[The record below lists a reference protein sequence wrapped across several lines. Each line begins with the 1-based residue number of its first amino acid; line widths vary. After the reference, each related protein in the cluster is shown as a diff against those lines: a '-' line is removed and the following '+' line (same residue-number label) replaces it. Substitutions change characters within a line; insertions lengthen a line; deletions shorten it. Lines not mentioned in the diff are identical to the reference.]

1 MTRKKQETSGKAESA
16 SIQRWADEVIAITE
30 NPKQRGI
37 EIRFNAEPSPQ
48 LQPKLRAMS
57 FRHSKTK
64 TMWYGDSTPEAL
76 EFAEKVKAALPT
88 STDGP
93 DLFLSP
99 SVEAVR
105 TNIENREFSFVMI
118 TLNDGQVKNYI
129 IFEASKPK
137 AEVIATNFARQEFED
152 SFLSL
157 AALPKTHIKEARTL
171 FDEGKII
178 YPEGQKVPTHKA
190 SIIKGLNPKSSEP
203 SEEIYETEGDKKR
216 EVENLALQ
224 KFYKWAAGKPE
235 FAHKTDSISRELFD
249 NWLKENYPE
258 LSNSS
263 IDNMWRSHER
273 IIKSFKRYEK
283 RSTGKPLAQPYSAIY
298 KKLMQ
303 IIPDLIKH
311 IEAGKDS
318 GKSVKDPKGGLMNL
332 NFDYLGKDKKGN
344 YLIALSHLFEQNGD
358 MVPDPD
364 MQIRILP
371 EMEMAEAMTFQDQYG
386 YQEVYPDQGDGK
398 EYVDLRRKK
407 ELNQFLSQWLT
418 NIIKQGHKIDLT
430 QEESETA
437 DNENSANSSEDT
449 SFTTSKAK
457 ENSKPEFERLHTPEE
472 EKEIIEQFLAQG
484 FTRPFS
490 AQQAFDKNLPVID
503 LAFRYVESMEY
514 FRDHIENPRKEKI
527 QELREELKN
536 LKGEK
541 GVNDQKNS
549 LKEQIEQLEA
559 EMTFAEKLV
568 QDESLI
574 FQDDLFAII
583 MQKGK
588 QRGYAEEIEDDI
600 SSFRDYVVTNILD
613 NRAIENY
620 HKDSVQIVVNE
631 LIDEYFNSKEEKTTP
646 DMKSSKPA
654 TPAIAE
660 DLKTGDTFLPNV
672 LVPAG
677 TTEPFLSHN
686 FQLFDMKSVL
696 KTNFPHLLK
705 INEKNL
711 SKASALEMF
720 ELVQMAH
727 PTDYGINVSRM
738 KMLEE
743 WEKRGRELFEEL
755 GFPTDNIYP
764 YINIY
769 LGYESIEPLGEIL
782 SDNNKE
788 GNEWWAVAE
797 HCRPIADAGK
807 ALEII
812 QHQIQKEKNEKKGLI
827 NPKTNKPKL
836 EYKQLAQDIDHTVEN
851 LEDSK
856 EVIQHYIDNPLET
869 SHSKKVE
876 KKSKDPLTN
885 DSGVYTEKTAGK
897 NYERIEIPMPKAAQY
912 EAVIKIVK
920 TSDNDYKI
928 GIDAS
933 KKFGDYNGMMYGP
946 SEDGQP
952 YASREA
958 ALKGALKEHELK
970 LELLLI
976 AKDSSLGNEEKKIK
990 NLTAALE
997 AVKDFAK
1004 ENDVVLDKPNVPG
1017 EEISLKEIHLSE
1029 KENYSKALVVNS
1041 WKEAND
1047 FIKNK
1052 KWNNDTVYFKV
1063 VWKDGETFERKLD
1076 QLNAQL
1082 YEKKPNPLSD
1092 FVYQYNLTISQ
1103 MKPLKGSHLKDADI
1117 SKAAKIVEGYSFSDK
1132 KSSSK
1137 EMAVELDEIVPVPG
1151 VDVDFGHL
1159 STAGERN
1166 RISAETY
1173 KQISKL
1179 LQNSKT
1185 DLFYYKD
1192 AAWTIVKGSTHAI
1205 LELPEMISNAKSY
1218 YEKVYKTSDAYLKKQ
1233 GKEAGIIKGLEANN
1247 YYQQVETA
1255 YWTEED
1261 EEDESYPFKII
1272 INGRAFHA
1280 LSLQEQLLEEVKKL
1294 PLERQIEIADTVS
1307 KEFKVVALDNYTTDA
1322 GHTIKD
1328 GGMPLKIQ
1336 VIYEY
1341 FYDLS
1346 NEKDFR
1352 NPQPEKTILGFLLDI
1367 FIDKQKLL
1375 VDQSFQTKEVQAS
1388 NHSKNRMGKEK
1399 KQTKLELNKSIE
1411 KLIAEKDQEGS
1422 SFNEEEKNYIRQY
1435 TGSGG
1440 LIKEGAAGRGVLYEY
1455 YTPDIVVQKMWGMA
1469 FKYGYDGGSILEPSV
1484 GTGNFLKYAPKD
1496 AIVFGFET
1504 NHFSARIAQI
1514 LYPNAHI
1521 HEKSFETLFFAGN
1534 IHLKD
1539 DFDHPL
1545 YSLVIGNPPYGDFT
1559 GKYAGMGEK
1568 QWTGATEYDQYFILR
1583 GLDLLKKGGLLVF
1596 VVPSSFLSYN
1606 VKSAKVKE
1614 KIASKV
1620 DLMDAY
1626 RLPIR
1631 TFDTTDIGTD
1641 ILLLRKK

>member
-1 MTRKKQETSGKAESA
+1 MTRKKQETSGKGESA
-16 SIQRWADEVIAITE
+16 SIHRWADEVIAITE

-57 FRHSKTK
+57 FRHSKMK

-118 TLNDGQVKNYI
+118 TLTDGQIKNYI

-137 AEVIATNFARQEFED
+137 AEVIATNFARQEFGD
-152 SFLSL
+152 RFLSL

-190 SIIKGLNPKSSEP
+190 SIIKGLNPKSSEI

-216 EVENLALQ
+216 ELENLALQ

-235 FAHKTDSISRELFD
+235 FAGKTDSISRELFD

-258 LSNSS
+258 LGSSS
-263 IDNMWRSHER
+263 IENMWRSHER

-318 GKSVKDPKGGLMNL
+318 GKSVKDPKGGLMDL

-358 MVPDPD
+358 LVPDPD
-364 MQIRILP
+364 MQIRIIP

-386 YQEVYPDQGDGK
+386 YQVVYPDQGDGK

-430 QEESETA
+430 QEESEIE
-437 DNENSANSSEDT
+437 DDENSTDSLEDK

-457 ENSKPEFERLHTPEE
+457 ENPKLEFERLHTPEE

-484 FTRPFS
+484 FKRPFS
-490 AQQAFDKNLPVID
+490 AQEAFDKNLPVID

-514 FRDHIENPRKEKI
+514 FRDHIENPRKKKV

-583 MQKGK
+583 LQKGK
-588 QRGYAEEIEDDI
+588 QRGYAGEIEDNI
-600 SSFRDYVVTNILD
+600 SRFRDYVVTNILD

-646 DMKSSKPA
+646 DMKSSKPPA
-654 TPAIAE
+654 TAIAE

-672 LVPAG
+672 LVPVG

-727 PTDYGINVSRM
+727 PTDYGIDVSRM

-764 YINIY
+764 YINLY

-797 HCRPIADAGK
+797 HCRPIADAKK

-812 QHQIQKEKNEKKGLI
+812 QHQIQKQKNEKKGLI

-856 EVIQHYIDNPLET
+856 EVIQHYIDNPLEA

-897 NYERIEIPMPKAAQY
+897 NYERIEIPMPKAGQY

-976 AKDSSLGNEEKKIK
+976 AKDSSFGNEEKKIK
-990 NLTAALE
+990 NLTVALE
-997 AVKDFAK
+997 AVRDFAK
-1004 ENDVVLDKPNVPG
+1004 ENDVVLDKPKVPG

-1029 KENYSKALVVNS
+1029 KENYSKALVVNT
-1041 WKEAND
+1041 WQEAND

-1103 MKPLKGSHLKDADI
+1103 MKPLKGYHLKDTDI
-1117 SKAAKIVEGYSFSDK
+1117 SNAAKIVEGYSFSDK

-1137 EMAVELDEIVPVPG
+1137 EITVELDEIVPVPG

-1218 YEKVYKTSDAYLKKQ
+1218 YEKVYKTSAAYLKKQ
-1233 GKEAGIIKGLEANN
+1233 GKETGIIKGLEA
-1247 YYQQVETA
+1247 A
-1255 YWTEED
+1255 YWTKED
-1261 EEDESYPFKII
+1261 NKYPQNKAFVNRMEFNQSRLRKAIEDK
-1272 INGRAFHA
+1272 
-1280 LSLQEQLLEEVKKL
+1280 LEKL
-1294 PLERQIEIADTVS
+1294 PLDTLQNIADELS
-1307 KEFKVVALDNYTTDA
+1307 KKFGERRAFDTYEKGYVTIGKTGDKRKATLIAIYVDNMIVDNDLTD
-1322 GHTIKD
+1322 KD
-1328 GGMPLKIQ
+1328 DYPVMTFM
-1336 VIYEY
+1336 V
-1341 FYDLS
+1341 DLLFADS
-1346 NEKDFR
+1346 QKFVDLPQHIEKQG
-1352 NPQPEKTILGFLLDI
+1352 P
-1367 FIDKQKLL
+1367 
-1375 VDQSFQTKEVQAS
+1375 
-1388 NHSKNRMGKEK
+1388 SKMK
-1399 KQTKLELNKSIE
+1399 KQSQHELNKEIEAFIE
-1411 KLIAEKDQEGS
+1411 KKDKEGS

-1455 YTPDIVVQKMWGMA
+1455 YTPDVVVQKMWGMA
-1469 FKYGYDGGSILEPSV
+1469 FKYGYDGGSVLEPSV

-1521 HEKSFETLFFAGN
+1521 HEKSFESLFFAGN

-1568 QWTGATEYDQYFILR
+1568 KWTGATEYDQYFILR

>member
-1 MTRKKQETSGKAESA
+1 MNKKQDTSGIVKKSSA
-16 SIQRWADEVIAITE
+16 RKWADAVTISI
-30 NPKQRGI
+30 NSNQGGI
-37 EIRFNAEPSPQ
+37 ELRFNAEPSPE
-48 LQPKLRAMS
+48 LQPKLRAMG
-57 FRHSKTK
+57 FRHSKSQV
-64 TMWYGDSTPEAL
+64 MWYGENTDQAKN
-76 EFAEKVKAALPT
+76 FAELVKAALPI
-88 STDGP
+88 SSEGP

-99 SVEAVR
+99 TFDAVK
-105 TNIENREFSFVMI
+105 TNIEKKEFSYVMI
-118 TLNDGQVKNYI
+118 TLKDGQVKNYVV
-129 IFEASKPK
+129 FEPSKPK
-137 AEVIATNFARQEFED
+137 AEVIASNFARKEFGNE
-152 SFLSL
+152 FLAL
-157 AALPKTHIKEARTL
+157 AAKPRLHAKEARVL
-171 FDEGKII
+171 FDEGRII
-178 YPEGQKVPTHKA
+178 YPEGQKLPVHKA
-190 SIIKGLNPKSSEP
+190 SAIKGLKQEDVQPAT
-203 SEEIYETEGDKKR
+203 EEIYETDNNKR
-216 EVENLALQ
+216 RELETVTLQ
-224 KFYKWAAGKPE
+224 KFYKWATLQPDLSSKP
-235 FAHKTDSISRELFD
+235 SNLSRSMFD

-258 LSNSS
+258 LSPTS
-263 IDNMWRSHER
+263 IENMWRSHER

-311 IEAGKDS
+311 IEAGKYS
-318 GKSVKDPKGGLMNL
+318 GKSVKDPKSGLMDL

-358 MVPDPD
+358 LVPDPD

-430 QEESETA
+430 QEESETEANERIDDSTEKQSFSSPESERFFTA
-437 DNENSANSSEDT
+437 D
-449 SFTTSKAK
+449 
-457 ENSKPEFERLHTPEE
+457 E
-472 EKEIIEQFLAQG
+472 EKKIIGQFLAQG
-484 FTRPFS
+484 FIRPFS
-490 AQQAFDKNLPVID
+490 AQEAFNKNLPVID
-503 LAFRYVESMEY
+503 LAFRYTEPMEY
-514 FRDHIENPRKEKI
+514 FRDHIEIPRKKKI
-527 QELREELKN
+527 QELREELKD

-541 GVNDQKNS
+541 GASTQKIS
-549 LKEQIEQLEA
+549 LKEQAEQLEA
-559 EMTFAEKLV
+559 EMAYAEKLV
-568 QDESLI
+568 YDEGLI

-583 MQKGK
+583 LQKAQ
-588 QRGYAEEIEDDI
+588 QRDYAKELSENNTG
-600 SSFRDYVVTNILD
+600 SFRDYMITNILD

-620 HKDSVQIVVNE
+620 HKDSVQIVVSE
-631 LIDEYFNSKEEKTTP
+631 LMDEYFNAKEEKNIP
-646 DMKSSKPA
+646 EMKSSKLPV
-654 TPAIAE
+654 PAIAE

-686 FQLFDMKSVL
+686 FQLFDMKSIL

-727 PTDYGINVSRM
+727 PTDYGIDVSRM

-812 QHQIQKEKNEKKGLI
+812 QHQIQKQKNEKKGLI

-851 LEDSK
+851 LEDSR
-856 EVIQHYIDNPLET
+856 EVIQHYIDNPLEA
-869 SHSKKVE
+869 SHSKKIE

-897 NYERIEIPMPKAAQY
+897 NYEKIVIPMPKTAQY
-912 EAVIKIVK
+912 EAAIKIVK

-952 YASREA
+952 YASRA
-958 ALKGALKEHELK
+958 SALKGALKEHELK

-990 NLTAALE
+990 NLTTALE
-997 AVKDFAK
+997 AVRDFAK
-1004 ENDVVLDKPNVPG
+1004 ENDVILDAPKVPG
-1017 EEISLKEIHLSE
+1017 EEISLKEIYLSE
-1029 KENYSKALVVNS
+1029 KENYSKALVVNT

-1063 VWKDGETFERKLD
+1063 VWKDGETFERNLD
-1076 QLNAQL
+1076 YLNAQL

-1117 SKAAKIVEGYSFSDK
+1117 SNAGKIVEGYSFSDK

-1137 EMAVELDEIVPVPG
+1137 EMEVELDEIVPVPG
-1151 VDVDFGHL
+1151 IDIDFGHL
-1159 STAGERN
+1159 STAGDRN
-1166 RISAETY
+1166 RISAETH

-1233 GKEAGIIKGLEANN
+1233 GKDAGIIKGLEA
-1247 YYQQVETA
+1247 T
-1255 YWTEED
+1255 YWTKED
-1261 EEDESYPFKII
+1261 NEYPQNKAIVNGMEFNQSRLRKAIEDK
-1272 INGRAFHA
+1272 
-1280 LSLQEQLLEEVKKL
+1280 LEKL
-1294 PLERQIEIADTVS
+1294 PLDTLQDIAEELSEKFKERKPLGTYEKGYVTVGKSGDKRKAMLIAIYVDNMIVDNDMTDKNDYPVMTVMVDLLFADSQKFVDLPQHIEKQAPS
-1307 KEFKVVALDNYTTDA
+1307 KMKKQSQHELN
-1322 GHTIKD
+1322 
-1328 GGMPLKIQ
+1328 
-1336 VIYEY
+1336 
-1341 FYDLS
+1341 
-1346 NEKDFR
+1346 NEI
-1352 NPQPEKTILGFLLDI
+1352 EA
-1367 FIDKQKLL
+1367 FI
-1375 VDQSFQTKEVQAS
+1375 
-1388 NHSKNRMGKEK
+1388 EK
-1399 KQTKLELNKSIE
+1399 KDK
-1411 KLIAEKDQEGS
+1411 EGS

-1455 YTPDIVVQKMWGMA
+1455 YTPDLVVQKMWGMA

-1521 HEKSFETLFFAGN
+1521 HEKAFETLFFAGN

-1539 DFDHPL
+1539 DFDHPP

-1606 VKSAKVKE
+1606 VKSVKVKE

>member
-1 MTRKKQETSGKAESA
+1 MTRKKETSGKGESA
-16 SIQRWADEVIAITE
+16 SIHRWADEVIAITE
-30 NPKQRGI
+30 NPKQKGI

-57 FRHSKTK
+57 FRHSKMK

-88 STDGP
+88 STYGP
-93 DLFLSP
+93 DLFLPP
-99 SVEAVR
+99 SFEAVR

-118 TLNDGQVKNYI
+118 TLTDGQVKNYI

-137 AEVIATNFARQEFED
+137 AEVIASNFARQEFGD
-152 SFLSL
+152 TFLSL

-190 SIIKGLNPKSSEP
+190 SIIKGLNPKSSEL

-235 FAHKTDSISRELFD
+235 FAVKTDSISRELFD

-258 LSNSS
+258 LGSSS
-263 IDNMWRSHER
+263 IENMWRSHER

-283 RSTGKPLAQPYSAIY
+283 RSTGKPLAQPYSTIY

-318 GKSVKDPKGGLMNL
+318 GKSVKDPKGGLMDL

-430 QEESETA
+430 QAESETE
-437 DNENSANSSEDT
+437 DNENTADSLKDKSFNSPDV
-449 SFTTSKAK
+449 KQPL
-457 ENSKPEFERLHTPEE
+457 KPEFERLHTPEE

-490 AQQAFDKNLPVID
+490 AQEAFDKNLPVID

-514 FRDHIENPRKEKI
+514 FRNHIENPRKKKV

-583 MQKGK
+583 LQKGK
-588 QRGYAEEIEDDI
+588 QRGYAGEIEDNI

-620 HKDSVQIVVNE
+620 HKDPVQIVVNE
-631 LIDEYFNSKEEKTTP
+631 LIDEYVNSKEEKTTP
-646 DMKSSKPA
+646 DMKSSKPPA
-654 TPAIAE
+654 TAIAE

-672 LVPAG
+672 LVPVG

-696 KTNFPHLLK
+696 KTNFPRLLK

-711 SKASALEMF
+711 SRASALEMF

-727 PTDYGINVSRM
+727 PTDYGIDVSRM

-812 QHQIQKEKNEKKGLI
+812 QHQIQKQNSEKKGLI

-836 EYKQLAQDIDHTVEN
+836 EYKQLAQDIDHTIEN

-856 EVIQHYIDNPLET
+856 VVIQHYIDNPFET
-869 SHSKKVE
+869 THSE
-876 KKSKDPLTN
+876 KIEQESKDPLTN
-885 DSGVYTEKTAGK
+885 ESGVYTEKTAGK
-897 NYERIEIPMPKAAQY
+897 NYEKVEIPLPKTAQY
-912 EAVIKIVK
+912 EAAIKIAK
-920 TSDNDYKI
+920 TSNNDYKI
-928 GIDAS
+928 GVDAS
-933 KKFGDYNGMMYGP
+933 KKFGDYNGMMYSPSVNGP
-946 SEDGQP
+946 S
-952 YASREA
+952 YTSREE
-958 ALKGALKEHELK
+958 ALKAALKEHELK

-976 AKDSSLGNEEKKIK
+976 AKDNSLGNEEKKTK
-990 NLTAALE
+990 NLNTALE
-997 AVKDFAK
+997 AVRDFAK
-1004 ENDVVLDKPNVPG
+1004 ANGIMLNTPKVSNEKVL
-1017 EEISLKEIHLSE
+1017 LKEIYLSA
-1029 KENYSKALVVNS
+1029 KENYSKALVVNT
-1041 WKEAND
+1041 WKEAGG

-1063 VWKDGETFERKLD
+1063 TWKDGETFERNLD
-1076 QLNAQL
+1076 YINAQL
-1082 YEKKPNPLSD
+1082 YEKKLNPLSD

-1103 MKPLKGSHLKDADI
+1103 MKPLKGSPLTDSDVK
-1117 SKAAKIVEGYSFSDK
+1117 KAKKLIEEYSFSDDTN
-1132 KSSSK
+1132 
-1137 EMAVELDEIVPVPG
+1137 V
-1151 VDVDFGHL
+1151 
-1159 STAGERN
+1159 R
-1166 RISAETY
+1166 
-1173 KQISKL
+1173 
-1179 LQNSKT
+1179 
-1185 DLFYYKD
+1185 
-1192 AAWTIVKGSTHAI
+1192 
-1205 LELPEMISNAKSY
+1205 SN
-1218 YEKVYKTSDAYLKKQ
+1218 
-1233 GKEAGIIKGLEANN
+1233 AGIIKGLEAS
-1247 YYQQVETA
+1247 
-1255 YWTEED
+1255 YWTKGD
-1261 EEDESYPFKII
+1261 NKYPQNKAT
-1272 INGRAFHA
+1272 INGMEFDQSRLRKAI
-1280 LSLQEQLLEEVKKL
+1280 EDKLEKL
-1294 PLERQIEIADTVS
+1294 PLPTLLNIADELS
-1307 KEFKVVALDNYTTDA
+1307 KKFKERKPLDTYEKGYVTIGKTGDKRKATLITIYVDNMIVDNDLTDKSDSPVM
-1322 GHTIKD
+1322 T
-1328 GGMPLKIQ
+1328 
-1336 VIYEY
+1336 
-1341 FYDLS
+1341 
-1346 NEKDFR
+1346 
-1352 NPQPEKTILGFLLDI
+1352 FLVELLFADS
-1367 FIDKQKLL
+1367 QKL
-1375 VDQSFQTKEVQAS
+1375 VDLPQHIEKQAP
-1388 NHSKNRMGKEK
+1388 SKMK
-1399 KQTKLELNKSIE
+1399 KQSQHELNKEIE
-1411 KLIAEKDQEGS
+1411 AFIDEKDKKGESILGLDRVFIS
-1422 SFNEEEKNYIRQY
+1422 QY

-1440 LIKEGAAGRGVLYEY
+1440 LIKEGASGRGVLYEY
-1455 YTPDIVVQKMWGMA
+1455 YTPDEVVKKMWGLA
-1469 FKYGYDGGSILEPSV
+1469 YKYGYDGGSILEPSV
-1484 GTGNFLKYAPKD
+1484 GTGNFLKYAPKT
-1496 AIVFGFET
+1496 ASVFGFET
-1504 NHFSARIAQI
+1504 NHYSARIAQI

-1568 QWTGATEYDQYFILR
+1568 QWTGAIEYDQYFILR

-1596 VVPSSFLSYN
+1596 VVPSSFLAYN

>member
-1 MTRKKQETSGKAESA
+1 M
-16 SIQRWADEVIAITE
+16 
-30 NPKQRGI
+30 
-37 EIRFNAEPSPQ
+37 
-48 LQPKLRAMS
+48 
-57 FRHSKTK
+57 
-64 TMWYGDSTPEAL
+64 
-76 EFAEKVKAALPT
+76 
-88 STDGP
+88 
-93 DLFLSP
+93 
-99 SVEAVR
+99 
-105 TNIENREFSFVMI
+105 
-118 TLNDGQVKNYI
+118 
-129 IFEASKPK
+129 
-137 AEVIATNFARQEFED
+137 
-152 SFLSL
+152 
-157 AALPKTHIKEARTL
+157 
-171 FDEGKII
+171 
-178 YPEGQKVPTHKA
+178 
-190 SIIKGLNPKSSEP
+190 
-203 SEEIYETEGDKKR
+203 
-216 EVENLALQ
+216 
-224 KFYKWAAGKPE
+224 
-235 FAHKTDSISRELFD
+235 
-249 NWLKENYPE
+249 
-258 LSNSS
+258 
-263 IDNMWRSHER
+263 
-273 IIKSFKRYEK
+273 
-283 RSTGKPLAQPYSAIY
+283 
-298 KKLMQ
+298 
-303 IIPDLIKH
+303 
-311 IEAGKDS
+311 
-318 GKSVKDPKGGLMNL
+318 
-332 NFDYLGKDKKGN
+332 
-344 YLIALSHLFEQNGD
+344 
-358 MVPDPD
+358 
-364 MQIRILP
+364 
-371 EMEMAEAMTFQDQYG
+371 
-386 YQEVYPDQGDGK
+386 
-398 EYVDLRRKK
+398 RKK

-430 QEESETA
+430 QEGSETEG
-437 DNENSANSSEDT
+437 DENSTNSSEDT

-484 FTRPFS
+484 FTRPFR
-490 AQQAFDKNLPVID
+490 AQEAFDKNLPVID

-514 FRDHIENPRKEKI
+514 FRDNIENPRKKKI

-536 LKGEK
+536 LKSEK
-541 GVNDQKNS
+541 GVNDKKSS

-574 FQDDLFAII
+574 FQDNLFAII
-583 MQKGK
+583 LQKGK
-588 QRGYAEEIEDDI
+588 QRGYAKEIEDDI

-620 HKDSVQIVVNE
+620 HKDPVQIVVNE
-631 LIDEYFNSKEEKTTP
+631 LIDEYFNSKEEKNTP
-646 DMKSSKPA
+646 EMKSSKPA
-654 TPAIAE
+654 APAIAE

-672 LVPAG
+672 LVPTG

-705 INEKNL
+705 INENNL

-720 ELVQMAH
+720 ELIQMAH
-727 PTDYGINVSRM
+727 PTDYGIDVSRM
-738 KMLEE
+738 QMLEE
-743 WEKRGRELFEEL
+743 WEKRGRQLFEEI

-764 YINIY
+764 YVNLY
-769 LGYESIEPLGEIL
+769 LGYESIEPLGGIL

-812 QHQIQKEKNEKKGLI
+812 QHQIQKQKNEKKGLI

-856 EVIQHYIDNPLET
+856 EVIQHYIDNPIET
-869 SHSKKVE
+869 SHSEKVE

-897 NYERIEIPMPKAAQY
+897 NYVRIEIPMPKAAQY
-912 EAVIKIVK
+912 EAAIKIVK
-920 TSDNDYKI
+920 TSNNDYKI

-976 AKDSSLGNEEKKIK
+976 AKDSSFGNEEKKIK
-990 NLTAALE
+990 NLTTALE
-997 AVKDFAK
+997 AVRDFAK
-1004 ENDVVLDKPNVPG
+1004 ENDVVIDAPKVPG

-1029 KENYSKALVVNS
+1029 KENYSKALVVNT

-1063 VWKDGETFERKLD
+1063 VWKDGETFERNLD
-1076 QLNAQL
+1076 QLNAQI

-1117 SKAAKIVEGYSFSDK
+1117 SNAAKIVEGYSFSDK

-1151 VDVDFGHL
+1151 VDIDFGHL
-1159 STAGERN
+1159 STGGERN
-1166 RISAETY
+1166 RISAETH

-1233 GKEAGIIKGLEANN
+1233 GKETGIIKGLED
-1247 YYQQVETA
+1247 T
-1255 YWTEED
+1255 YWSKED
-1261 EEDESYPFKII
+1261 EKDDSYPFKII
-1272 INGRAFHA
+1272 IDGKAFHA
-1280 LSLQEQLLEEVKKL
+1280 LSLQEILLGEMKKL
-1294 PLERQIEIADTVS
+1294 PLEKQIAIADQAS
-1307 KEFKVVALDNYTTDA
+1307 KEFGVIALNDYKTDSES
-1322 GHTIKD
+1322 TIRD
-1328 GGMPLKIQ
+1328 GELALKTQ

-1352 NPQPEKTILGFLLDI
+1352 NPQPGKTILGFLMEALI
-1367 FIDKQKLL
+1367 NKQETL
-1375 VDQSFQTKEVQAS
+1375 VDKPTITKVKKRPTPKMKKQSQHELNNEIEAFI
-1388 NHSKNRMGKEK
+1388 EK
-1399 KQTKLELNKSIE
+1399 KDK
-1411 KLIAEKDQEGS
+1411 EGS

-1521 HEKSFETLFFAGN
+1521 HEKAFESLFFAGN

-1539 DFDHPL
+1539 DFDHPP

>member
-1 MTRKKQETSGKAESA
+1 MTRKKNETSGKGESV

-30 NPKQRGI
+30 NSKQKGI

-57 FRHSKTK
+57 FRHSKMK

-76 EFAEKVKAALPT
+76 EFAEKVKAALPA

-118 TLNDGQVKNYI
+118 TLTDGQVKNYI

-137 AEVIATNFARQEFED
+137 AEVIATNFARQEFGD
-152 SFLSL
+152 TFLSL

-190 SIIKGLNPKSSEP
+190 SIIKGLKQESSEP
-203 SEEIYETEGDKKR
+203 YEETYETAGDKKR
-216 EVENLALQ
+216 ELENIALQ

-235 FAHKTDSISRELFD
+235 FANKTDSISRELFD
-249 NWLKENYPE
+249 TWLKENYPE
-258 LSNSS
+258 LGSSS
-263 IDNMWRSHER
+263 IENMWRSHER

-318 GKSVKDPKGGLMNL
+318 GKSVKDPKGGLMDL

-430 QEESETA
+430 QEESEIENYENA
-437 DNENSANSSEDT
+437 DNLSEDT
-449 SFTTSKAK
+449 SLTGSKAK
-457 ENSKPEFERLHTPEE
+457 ENPTPEFERLHTPEE

-490 AQQAFDKNLPVID
+490 AQEAFDKNLPVID

-527 QELREELKN
+527 QELRAELKD

-541 GVNDQKNS
+541 GVNEKRNS
-549 LKEQIEQLEA
+549 LKEQIEQMEA
-559 EMTFAEKLV
+559 EMNFAEKLV
-568 QDESLI
+568 QDENLI

-583 MQKGK
+583 LKKGK

-600 SSFRDYVVTNILD
+600 SNFRDYVVTNILD

-620 HKDSVQIVVNE
+620 HKDPVQMVVNE
-631 LIDEYFNSKEEKTTP
+631 LIDEYFNSKEEKNTP
-646 DMKSSKPA
+646 EMKSSKPA
-654 TPAIAE
+654 APAIAE

-677 TTEPFLSHN
+677 TTEPFLSHT

-727 PTDYGINVSRM
+727 PTDYGIDVGRSA
-738 KMLEE
+738 MLNE
-743 WEKRGRELFEEL
+743 WEKHGKELFEEL
-755 GFPTDNIYP
+755 GYPTDNIYP

-769 LGYESIEPLGEIL
+769 LGYESVEPLGEIL

-797 HCRPIADAGK
+797 HCRPIADAKKG
-807 ALEII
+807 LEII
-812 QHQIQKEKNEKKGLI
+812 EQLIEKQKRERQTLVNS
-827 NPKTNKPKL
+827 KTGKPKL
-836 EYKQLAQDIDHTVEN
+836 EFKKLAGDIDHTVEN
-851 LEDSK
+851 LQDSK

-869 SHSKKVE
+869 SYSKKAE
-876 KKSKDPLTN
+876 TESKDPLTN

-897 NYERIEIPMPKAAQY
+897 NYEKIEIPMPKTAQY
-912 EAVIKIVK
+912 EAAIKIAK
-920 TSDNDYKI
+920 TSNNDYKI
-928 GIDAS
+928 GVDAS
-933 KKFGDYNGMMYGP
+933 KKFGDYNGMMYAPSVNGP
-946 SEDGQP
+946 S
-952 YASREA
+952 YTSREE
-958 ALKGALKEHELK
+958 ALKAALKEHELK

-990 NLTAALE
+990 NLTIALE
-997 AVKDFAK
+997 AVRDFAK
-1004 ENDVVLDKPNVPG
+1004 ENDMVLDTPKVSG

-1029 KENYSKALVVNS
+1029 KENYSKALVVNT

-1063 VWKDGETFERKLD
+1063 VWKNGETFERKLD

-1082 YEKKPNPLSD
+1082 YEKKLNPLSD

-1103 MKPLKGSHLKDADI
+1103 MKPLKGSPLTDADVK
-1117 SKAAKIVEGYSFSDK
+1117 KAKKLIEGYSFSD
-1132 KSSSK
+1132 
-1137 EMAVELDEIVPVPG
+1137 D
-1151 VDVDFGHL
+1151 
-1159 STAGERN
+1159 TN
-1166 RISAETY
+1166 
-1173 KQISKL
+1173 
-1179 LQNSKT
+1179 
-1185 DLFYYKD
+1185 
-1192 AAWTIVKGSTHAI
+1192 TH
-1205 LELPEMISNAKSY
+1205 SNAS
-1218 YEKVYKTSDAYLKKQ
+1218 
-1233 GKEAGIIKGLEANN
+1233 IIKGLEA
-1247 YYQQVETA
+1247 A
-1255 YWTEED
+1255 YWTQED
-1261 EEDESYPFKII
+1261 NKYPQNKVLV
-1272 INGRAFHA
+1272 NGMTIQQARLRDAITNK
-1280 LSLQEQLLEEVKKL
+1280 LQNL
-1294 PLERQIEIADTVS
+1294 PLPTLLAITDELSKKFKERRPLDTYEKGYVTIGKTGDKRKAALIAIYIDDMIV
-1307 KEFKVVALDNYTTDA
+1307 DNDLS
-1322 GHTIKD
+1322 
-1328 GGMPLKIQ
+1328 GMPGIP
-1336 VIYEY
+1336 VM
-1341 FYDLS
+1341 S
-1346 NEKDFR
+1346 
-1352 NPQPEKTILGFLLDI
+1352 FLV
-1367 FIDKQKLL
+1367 KLL
-1375 VDQSFQTKEVQAS
+1375 YDDSQKFVDLPQHIEKQVPTK
-1388 NHSKNRMGKEK
+1388 MK
-1399 KQTKLELNKSIE
+1399 KQSQHELNKEIE
-1411 KLIAEKDQEGS
+1411 ALIDEKDKKGESILGLDRVFIS
-1422 SFNEEEKNYIRQY
+1422 QY

-1440 LIKEGAAGRGVLYEY
+1440 LIKEGASGRGVLYEY
-1455 YTPDIVVQKMWGMA
+1455 YTPDEVVKKMWGLA
-1469 FKYGYDGGSILEPSV
+1469 YKYGYDGGSILEPSV
-1484 GTGNFLKYAPKD
+1484 GTGNFLKYAPKT
-1496 AIVFGFET
+1496 AIIFGFET
-1504 NHFSARIAQI
+1504 NHYSARIAQI

-1521 HEKSFETLFFAGN
+1521 HEKAFETLFFAGN

-1596 VVPSSFLSYN
+1596 VVPSSFLAYN

-1620 DLMDAY
+1620 DFMDAY

>member
-1 MTRKKQETSGKAESA
+1 MTRKKQETSGKGESA
-16 SIQRWADEVIAITE
+16 SIHRWADEVIAITE
-30 NPKQRGI
+30 NPKQKGI

-57 FRHSKTK
+57 FRHSKMK

-137 AEVIATNFARQEFED
+137 AEVIASNFARQEFGD

-190 SIIKGLNPKSSEP
+190 SIIKGLKPKSSEL

-224 KFYKWAAGKPE
+224 KFYKWAAAKPE
-235 FAHKTDSISRELFD
+235 FAGKTDSISRELFD

-258 LSNSS
+258 LGGSS
-263 IDNMWRSHER
+263 IENMWRSHER

-318 GKSVKDPKGGLMNL
+318 GKSVKDPKGGLMDL

-358 MVPDPD
+358 LVPDPD

-418 NIIKQGHKIDLT
+418 NVIKQGHKIDLT
-430 QEESETA
+430 QEESETE
-437 DNENSANSSEDT
+437 DYENVTNSSEDT
-449 SFTTSKAK
+449 SFITSKTK
-457 ENSKPEFERLHTPEE
+457 ENIKPAFERLHTPEE

-490 AQQAFDKNLPVID
+490 AQEAFDKNLPVID

-527 QELREELKN
+527 QELRVELKD

-541 GVNDQKNS
+541 GVNEKRNS
-549 LKEQIEQLEA
+549 LKEQIEQMEA

-583 MQKGK
+583 LQKGK

-600 SSFRDYVVTNILD
+600 NGFRDYVVTNILD

-620 HKDSVQIVVNE
+620 HKDPVQIVVNE
-631 LIDEYFNSKEEKTTP
+631 LIDEYFNSKEEKNTP
-646 DMKSSKPA
+646 EMKSSKPA
-654 TPAIAE
+654 APAIAE

-705 INEKNL
+705 INEKNI

-727 PTDYGINVSRM
+727 PTDYGIDVSRM

-743 WEKRGRELFEEL
+743 WEKRGKQLFEEL
-755 GFPTDNIYP
+755 GFPTDTIYP
-764 YINIY
+764 YVNLY

-812 QHQIQKEKNEKKGLI
+812 QHQIQKQNSEKKGLI

-856 EVIQHYIDNPLET
+856 EVIQDYIDNPLEI

-897 NYERIEIPMPKAAQY
+897 NYERIEIPIPKAAQY
-912 EAVIKIVK
+912 EAAIKIVK
-920 TSDNDYKI
+920 TSNNDYKI

-933 KKFGDYNGMMYGP
+933 KKFGDYNGMMYSP

-997 AVKDFAK
+997 AVREFAK
-1004 ENDVVLDKPNVPG
+1004 ENDVVLDTPKVPD

-1029 KENYSKALVVNS
+1029 KENYSKALVVNT
-1041 WKEAND
+1041 WQEAND

-1103 MKPLKGSHLKDADI
+1103 MKPLKGSPLTDVDVK
-1117 SKAAKIVEGYSFSDK
+1117 KAKKLIEGYSFSDDTNA
-1132 KSSSK
+1132 SS
-1137 EMAVELDEIVPVPG
+1137 
-1151 VDVDFGHL
+1151 
-1159 STAGERN
+1159 N
-1166 RISAETY
+1166 
-1173 KQISKL
+1173 
-1179 LQNSKT
+1179 
-1185 DLFYYKD
+1185 
-1192 AAWTIVKGSTHAI
+1192 
-1205 LELPEMISNAKSY
+1205 
-1218 YEKVYKTSDAYLKKQ
+1218 
-1233 GKEAGIIKGLEANN
+1233 AGIIKGLEA
-1247 YYQQVETA
+1247 T
-1255 YWTEED
+1255 YWTKED
-1261 EEDESYPFKII
+1261 NKYPQNKAI
-1272 INGRAFHA
+1272 INGMEFDQSRLRKAIEDKLEKIPLPTLLNIVDE
-1280 LSLQEQLLEEVKKL
+1280 LSKKFKERKPLDTYEKGYVTIGKTGDKRKATLIAIYVDNMIVDNDLTDQSDSPVMTFLVELLFS
-1294 PLERQIEIADTVS
+1294 DS
-1307 KEFKVVALDNYTTDA
+1307 
-1322 GHTIKD
+1322 
-1328 GGMPLKIQ
+1328 
-1336 VIYEY
+1336 
-1341 FYDLS
+1341 
-1346 NEKDFR
+1346 
-1352 NPQPEKTILGFLLDI
+1352 
-1367 FIDKQKLL
+1367 QKL
-1375 VDQSFQTKEVQAS
+1375 VDLPQHIEKQAP
-1388 NHSKNRMGKEK
+1388 SKMK
-1399 KQTKLELNKSIE
+1399 KQSQHELNKEIE
-1411 KLIAEKDQEGS
+1411 ALIDEKDKKGESILGLDRVFIS
-1422 SFNEEEKNYIRQY
+1422 QY

-1440 LIKEGAAGRGVLYEY
+1440 LIKEGASGRGVLYEY
-1455 YTPDIVVQKMWGMA
+1455 YTPDEVVKKMWGLA
-1469 FKYGYDGGSILEPSV
+1469 YKYGYDGGSILEPSV
-1484 GTGNFLKYAPKD
+1484 GTGNFLKYAPKT

-1504 NHFSARIAQI
+1504 NHYSARIAQI

-1583 GLDLLKKGGLLVF
+1583 GLDLLKKGGLLIF
-1596 VVPSSFLSYN
+1596 VVPSSFLAYN

-1620 DLMDAY
+1620 DFMDAY

-1631 TFDTTDIGTD
+1631 TFETTDIGTD

>member
-1 MTRKKQETSGKAESA
+1 MSKKNQETSGVPQKAST
-16 SIQRWADEVIAITE
+16 RKWADEVIAIAE
-30 NPKQRGI
+30 NPGQGGL

-48 LQPKLRAMS
+48 LQPKLRVHG
-57 FRHSKTK
+57 FRHSRTM
-64 TMWYGDSTPEAL
+64 TMWYGDKTAEAL
-76 EFAEKVKAALPT
+76 EFAELVKTSLPT
-88 STDGP
+88 SPDGP

-99 SVEAVR
+99 SFDAVKS
-105 TNIENREFSFVMI
+105 NIEKKEFSFILI
-118 TLNDGQVKNYI
+118 TLKDGHLKNFI
-129 IFEASKPK
+129 VFEPSKPR
-137 AEVIATNFARQEFED
+137 AEVIAMNFAKQEFAD
-152 SFLSL
+152 QFLAL
-157 AALPKTHIKEARTL
+157 AAKPKTHIREARML

-178 YPEGQKVPTHKA
+178 GANEFVPRQKTIHQE
-190 SIIKGLNPKSSEP
+190 SIVARKTG
-203 SEEIYETEGDKKR
+203 EENNETEGDKKR
-216 EVENLALQ
+216 ELENLALQ

-235 FAHKTDSISRELFD
+235 FAGKTDSISRELFD

-258 LSNSS
+258 LGNSS
-263 IDNMWRSHER
+263 IENMWRSHER

-298 KKLMQ
+298 KKIMQ

-344 YLIALSHLFEQNGD
+344 HLIALSHLFEQNGD

-430 QEESETA
+430 QEESETE
-437 DNENSANSSEDT
+437 DNENTADSLKDKSFNSPDV
-449 SFTTSKAK
+449 KQPL
-457 ENSKPEFERLHTPEE
+457 KPEFERLHTPEE

-490 AQQAFDKNLPVID
+490 APEAFDKNLPVID

-514 FRDHIENPRKEKI
+514 FRDNIENPRKKKV

-583 MQKGK
+583 LQKGK
-588 QRGYAEEIEDDI
+588 QRGYAGEIEDNI

-620 HKDSVQIVVNE
+620 HKDPVQIVVNE

-646 DMKSSKPA
+646 DMKSSNPPA
-654 TPAIAE
+654 TAIAE

-672 LVPAG
+672 LVPVG
-677 TTEPFLSHN
+677 TAEPFLSHN

-727 PTDYGINVSRM
+727 PTDYGIDVSRM

-764 YINIY
+764 YINLY

-797 HCRPIADAGK
+797 HCRPIADAKK

-812 QHQIQKEKNEKKGLI
+812 QHQIQKQKNEKKGLI

-856 EVIQHYIDNPLET
+856 EVIQHYIDNPLEA

-933 KKFGDYNGMMYGP
+933 KKFGDYNGMMYCP

-976 AKDSSLGNEEKKIK
+976 AKDSSFGNEEKKIK
-990 NLTAALE
+990 NLTVALE
-997 AVKDFAK
+997 AVRDFAK
-1004 ENDVVLDKPNVPG
+1004 ENDVVLDKPKVPG

-1029 KENYSKALVVNS
+1029 KENYSKALVVNT
-1041 WKEAND
+1041 WQEAND

-1117 SKAAKIVEGYSFSDK
+1117 SKAAKIIEGYSFSDK

-1137 EMAVELDEIVPVPG
+1137 EMAIELDEIVPVPG

-1166 RISAETY
+1166 RISAETH

-1218 YEKVYKTSDAYLKKQ
+1218 YENVYKTSDAYLKKQ
-1233 GKEAGIIKGLEANN
+1233 GKETGIIKGLEA
-1247 YYQQVETA
+1247 A
-1255 YWTEED
+1255 YWTKED
-1261 EEDESYPFKII
+1261 NKYPQNKAFVNGMEFNQSRLRKAIEDK
-1272 INGRAFHA
+1272 
-1280 LSLQEQLLEEVKKL
+1280 LEKL
-1294 PLERQIEIADTVS
+1294 PLDTLQNIADELS
-1307 KEFKVVALDNYTTDA
+1307 KKFGERRALDTYEKGYVTIGKTGDKRKTTLIAIYVDNMIVDNDL
-1322 GHTIKD
+1322 TDKD
-1328 GGMPLKIQ
+1328 DYPVMTFM
-1336 VIYEY
+1336 V
-1341 FYDLS
+1341 DLLFADS
-1346 NEKDFR
+1346 QKFVDLPQHIEKQAPSKMKKQSQHELNNEI
-1352 NPQPEKTILGFLLDI
+1352 ET
-1367 FIDKQKLL
+1367 FI
-1375 VDQSFQTKEVQAS
+1375 
-1388 NHSKNRMGKEK
+1388 EK
-1399 KQTKLELNKSIE
+1399 KDK
-1411 KLIAEKDQEGS
+1411 EGS

-1455 YTPDIVVQKMWGMA
+1455 YTPDVVVQKMWGMA

-1521 HEKSFETLFFAGN
+1521 HEKSFESLFFAGN

-1539 DFDHPL
+1539 DFDHPP